1 MTDQIGIPAA
11 YMRGGTSKGVLF
23 DKKDLPSERD
33 QLTKFLLAVM
43 GSPDTRQINGMG
55 GATSVTSKVCI
66 VSKSDL
72 KNVDIDYFFAQVSVD
87 DAIVDYG
94 PTCGNMLSAVGP
106 FAIERGM
113 IKAKEPRTK
122 IIIRSVNT
130 ESIIEADIPT
140 PNKKIIY
147 SGEFKIAGVP
157 GSGCPILLKFKNIVG
172 GTTGKLLP
180 TGNPTTEIEGIDV
193 TCLDV
198 SMPIVMANAK
208 DFAIKGNETSKE
220 LNNNKSLLN
229 KIEKVRLLAALKM
242 GMGDVS
248 NKVIPKFA
256 LLSEPQKGGTIT
268 SRYFTPKT
276 CHETHA
282 ATGTNCIAAAC
293 LIKNT
298 VANKIAKVKPT
309 KDEYK
314 VVLEHPLGSIDCIV
328 QTSSSSVISE
338 EKFIQSCGIYRT
350 SRKIMD
356 GQVYVPKDINN
367 E

>member
-11 YMRGGTSKGVLF
+11 YMRGGTSKGLLF

-33 QLTKFLLAVM
+33 KLTKFLLTVM
-43 GSPDTRQINGMG
+43 GSPDLRQINGIG

-72 KNVDIDYFFAQVSVD
+72 KNIDIDYFFAQVSVD
-87 DAIVDYG
+87 KAIVDYG

-113 IKAKEPRTK
+113 IKAIDPKTK
-122 IIIRSVNT
+122 IVIRSVNT
-130 ESIIEADIPT
+130 GSIIEADIPT
-140 PNKKIIY
+140 LNKKIKY
-147 SGEFKIAGVP
+147 AGEFKIAGVP
-157 GSGCPILLKFKNIVG
+157 GSGSPILLKFKNIVG
-172 GTTGKLLP
+172 GATGKLLP
-180 TGNPTTEIEGIDV
+180 TGEPIIKIEGVDV

-198 SMPIVMANAK
+198 SMPIVMANAL
-208 DFAIKGNETSKE
+208 DFGVKGNETSKE
-220 LNNNKSLLN
+220 LNNNKNLLK
-229 KIEKVRLLAALKM
+229 KIEKIRLLAALKM
-242 GMGDVS
+242 GMGDVRD
-248 NKVIPKFA
+248 KVIPKFA
-256 LLSEPQKGGTIT
+256 LLSKPLNGGTIT

-298 VANKIAKVKPT
+298 VAENIAKIKPV
-309 KDEYK
+309 DEYN

-328 QTSSSSVISE
+328 QISSSAIDTDE
-338 EKFIQSCGIYRT
+338 NFIQSCGIYRT
-350 SRKIMD
+350 ARKIMD
-356 GQVYVPKDINN
+356 GHVYVPKDIDND
-367 E
+367 

>member
-1 MTDQIGIPAA
+1 
-11 YMRGGTSKGVLF
+11 
-23 DKKDLPSERD
+23 
-33 QLTKFLLAVM
+33 
-43 GSPDTRQINGMG
+43 
-55 GATSVTSKVCI
+55 
-66 VSKSDL
+66 
-72 KNVDIDYFFAQVSVD
+72 
-87 DAIVDYG
+87 
-94 PTCGNMLSAVGP
+94 
-106 FAIERGM
+106 
-113 IKAKEPRTK
+113 
-122 IIIRSVNT
+122 
-130 ESIIEADIPT
+130 
-140 PNKKIIY
+140 
-147 SGEFKIAGVP
+147 
-157 GSGCPILLKFKNIVG
+157 
-172 GTTGKLLP
+172 
-180 TGNPTTEIEGIDV
+180 
-193 TCLDV
+193 
-198 SMPIVMANAK
+198 MPIVMANAK

-256 LLSEPQKGGTIT
+256 LLSEPQNGGTIT

-356 GQVYVPKDINN
+356 GQVYVPKDINY

>member
-11 YMRGGTSKGVLF
+11 YMRGGTSKGLLF
-23 DKKDLPSERD
+23 DKKDLPSDREK
-33 QLTKFLLAVM
+33 LTKFLLTVM

-55 GATSVTSKVCI
+55 GATSVTSKVCV

-113 IKAKEPRTK
+113 VEAKVPKTT
-122 IIIRSVNT
+122 IVIRSVNT
-130 ESIIEADIPT
+130 GSIIEADIQT
-140 PNKKIIY
+140 PNNKITY
-147 SGEFKIAGVP
+147 SGQFKIAGVP
-157 GSGCPILLKFKNIVG
+157 GSGSPILLKFKNIVG
-172 GTTGKLLP
+172 GSTGKLLP
-180 TGNPTTEIEGIDV
+180 TSQPTIQIEGIEV

-198 SMPIVMANAK
+198 SMPIVMANAS
-208 DFAIKGNETSKE
+208 DFGIKGNETSE
-220 LNNNKSLLN
+220 DLNDNKSLLE
-229 KIEKVRLLAALKM
+229 KIEKIRLLAAFEM
-242 GMGDVS
+242 GMGDARD
-248 NKVIPKFA
+248 KVIPKFA
-256 LLSEPQKGGTIT
+256 LLSKSCNGGNIT

-293 LIKNT
+293 LIKGT
-298 VANKIAKVKPT
+298 VAAKIANVKYE
-309 KDEYK
+309 DEYK
-314 VVLEHPLGSIDCIV
+314 VVLEHPLGSIECIV
-328 QTSSSSVISE
+328 NTSSLHAAPSDN
-338 EKFIQSCGIYRT
+338 FIKSCGIYRT

-356 GQVYVPKDINN
+356 GNVYVHEDIIND
-367 E
+367 